1 MQENC
6 VVLDEVSWQEGMIM
20 LLSPGNILGAIFE
33 GLSMGILLK
42 IIIAAPVAFISMK
55 LLVDPK
61 PDNKKTLYATGVI
74 AVVGS
79 LAFQV
84 PMWIISGIIGLV
96 GGIVAFWL
104 VVTFTLD
111 YFCDI
116 NYDQSYTYTAE
127 IVIISVL
134 FWLIIGVVFF
144 ILGEVSRPG
153 TL

>member
-1 MQENC
+1 
-6 VVLDEVSWQEGMIM
+6 
-20 LLSPGNILGAIFE
+20 
-33 GLSMGILLK
+33 MGILLK